1 MQKVFFSQSI
11 FFSKHAAA
19 FAKLCEVVRDTFLH
33 KNFTD
38 SLFTAPL
45 QDNMANPKEKTPMCL
60 VNELARFNRIQPQ
73 YKLLNERGPA
83 HAKVRSQFQVISHT
97 LNAEQIMSWSG
108 RACLSNSHIS
118 SVRGFFLFFFSF
130 SSFFQ
135 AFRKYVCI
143 SVEAL

>member
-1 MQKVFFSQSI
+1 MQKLCLSRSI
-11 FFSKHAAA
+11 FFFKHVA
-19 FAKLCEVVRDTFLH
+19 FAKLCEVVKSTFLH

-83 HAKVRSQFQVISHT
+83 HAKVRSQFQVMSHT
-97 LNAEQIMSWSG
+97 LHAEQIISWFG
-108 RACLSNSHIS
+108 QMCLSNPAT
-118 SVRGFFLFFFSF
+118 FL
-130 SSFFQ
+130 
-135 AFRKYVCI
+135 V
-143 SVEAL
+143 

>member
-1 MQKVFFSQSI
+1 MHKLFFSRSV

-19 FAKLCEVVRDTFLH
+19 FAKLCEVVKNTFLH

-83 HAKVRSQFQVISHT
+83 HAKVRSQFQVMSHN
-97 LNAEQIMSWSG
+97 LNTEQIMSWSG
-108 RACLSNSHIS
+108 QARLSNAAT
-118 SVRGFFLFFFSF
+118 FL
-130 SSFFQ
+130 
-135 AFRKYVCI
+135 V
-143 SVEAL
+143 